1 MKLCFVG
8 CGGQAL
14 RVYADALAR
23 YRGESPGVAHAACC
37 DVDLEK
43 AALFQKRAGFERVYG
58 DCAEMMRS
66 ERPGAVIVAAPFQ
79 IMEKV
84 AREVLAFPCAIML
97 EKPLG
102 RDLGDCLSIARAAEK
117 GGLPSMAA
125 FNRRFM
131 PLVRFLARELEE
143 GGSPLRH
150 ISYAMHRV
158 DRREAHFYSTAIHGI
173 DLARHMAGAD
183 YRSAA
188 FAYENAGSNGVVN
201 TYVQAVFE
209 NGVSAQL
216 SFCPTAGLLVERLD
230 AIAENQAYFVRLPIW
245 EDSPDM
251 PGSIEKYE
259 GGRLVYRKTGLE
271 VSDGESMFESNGFY
285 AEVKEFLDSAR
296 RGAGTAHGVETA
308 VDAMRLMDCMKNA
321 KAAYSRTPPP

>member
-8 CGGQAL
+8 CGGQAI

-23 YRGESPGVAHAACC
+23 YRGESPGVLYAACC

-43 AALFQKRAGFERVYG
+43 AALFQRRAGFERVYG

-66 ERPGAVIVAAPFQ
+66 ERPGAVIAAAPFQ
-79 IMEKV
+79 IAEKI
-84 AREVLAFPCAIML
+84 ARDVLAFPCAIML

-102 RDLGDCLSIARAAEK
+102 RDLADCLSIARAAEK
-117 GGLPSMAA
+117 NGMTSMAA

-131 PLVRFLARELEE
+131 PLVRFLARELKES
-143 GGSPLRH
+143 GSPLRH

-158 DRREAHFYSTAIHGI
+158 DRREDYFYSTAIHGI
-173 DLARHMAGAD
+173 DLARHIAGAD
-183 YRSAA
+183 YQSAV
-188 FAYENAGSNGVVN
+188 FAYENAGANGVAN
-201 TYVQAVFE
+201 TQVQAVFA

-230 AIAENQAYFVRLPIW
+230 AIAEGQAYFVRLPIW

-259 GGRLVYRKTGLE
+259 GGRLAYRKTGLE
-271 VSDGESMFESNGFY
+271 ISDGESMFESNGFY
-285 AEVKEFLDSAR
+285 AEVREFLDCAR
-296 RGAGTAHGVETA
+296 RGTGTAHGVETA
-308 VDAMRLMDCMKNA
+308 IDAMRVMDCMKNA
-321 KAAYSRTPPP
+321 DAAYSRAPAP